1 MTDDTTL
8 INPSIPKYK
17 APVLEEGP
25 LSNNVTQ
32 VVTSARLSGKA
43 KNYPIQKIR
52 ESLVRDYIS
61 KPKPNSFFQKIISIF
76 KD

>member
-8 INPSIPKYK
+8 INPSIPKYRP
-17 APVLEEGP
+17 PVLEEGP
-25 LSNNVTQ
+25 QPNNVTQ
-32 VVTSARLSGKA
+32 VVTNALFSGKT

-52 ESLVRDYIS
+52 VSLVRDYIA